1 MNLNYAIFRS
11 EPIMTI
17 PDLAQIGSHNKREKK
32 AYNSNPDI
40 KQELSKNNIE
50 LVPLTEK
57 YVKGFYNLTN
67 EYRKQHEEK
76 QKTERTDRKKT
87 FNQMLNKSR
96 NVIADEL
103 LFTATSEFFK
113 EMNINDIKDWANTCM
128 EFVYNDLGY
137 TREQVLHSV
146 VHLDEKTPHIH
157 CVVVPLVKKFDNR
170 TNTER
175 YTITKKE
182 YIKDKIHLSQLQ
194 DMYHKRLVDKG
205 YDLERGIKG
214 SDNQNINIKQYKQM
228 TKKLNHSLNVRNEKF
243 DSVMS
248 EFEENMKSNKNTIFD
263 KEYVKVKRET
273 FDSINKVIDE
283 SKKIREIQPKLQ
295 TIFNEVENYANSY
308 KSLEKQNK
316 KYTKE
321 VNNLEKENKE
331 LRQEN
336 NCLIYRLNY
345 LFELLKKFLRKLL
358 QRGNDYTKNES
369 TKIVKECYDENE
381 FDMNDVVRIS
391 RGTTKQDELFE
402 YVEAPSYLKARI
414 KNYDDDEK
422 NKDNT
427 FEIR

>member
-76 QKTERTDRKKT
+76 QKAERADRKKT

-96 NVIADEL
+96 NVVADEL

-113 EMNINDIKDWANTCM
+113 EMTIDDIKDWAETCM

-194 DMYHKRLVDKG
+194 DKYHKRLVDKG

-243 DSVMS
+243 DSAMN

-273 FDSINKVIDE
+273 FESMNKVIDE
-283 SKKIREIQPKLQ
+283 SKKVRKIQPKLQ

-316 KYTKE
+316 KYAKE
-321 VNNLEKENKE
+321 VNILEKENEE

-336 NCLIYRLNY
+336 NSLIYRLNY
-345 LFELLKKFLRKLL
+345 LFELLKKLLRKLL
-358 QRGNDYTKNES
+358 QRGNDYTKNE
-369 TKIVKECYDENE
+369 TTEIVKDCYDENE

-391 RGTTKQDELFE
+391 RGTTKQDELFD
-402 YVEAPSYLKARI
+402 YVEAPDYLKSRV
-414 KNYDDDEK
+414 KNYDEYEK
-422 NKDNT
+422 DRND
-427 FEIR
+427 FEISL

>member
-17 PDLAQIGSHNKREKK
+17 PDLAQIGSHNKREKE

-67 EYRKQHEEK
+67 EYRKQYEEK
-76 QKTERTDRKKT
+76 QKAERADRKKT

-96 NVIADEL
+96 NVVADEL

-113 EMNINDIKDWANTCM
+113 EMTIDDIKDWAETCM

-194 DMYHKRLVDKG
+194 DKYHKRLVDKG

-243 DSVMS
+243 DSAMN

-273 FDSINKVIDE
+273 FESMNKVIDE
-283 SKKIREIQPKLQ
+283 SKKVRKIQPKLQ

-316 KYTKE
+316 KYAKE
-321 VNNLEKENKE
+321 VNILEKENEE

-336 NCLIYRLNY
+336 NSLIYRLNY
-345 LFELLKKFLRKLL
+345 LFELLKKLLRKLL
-358 QRGNDYTKNES
+358 QRGNDYTKNE
-369 TKIVKECYDENE
+369 TTEIVKDCYDENE

-391 RGTTKQDELFE
+391 RGTTKQDELFD
-402 YVEAPSYLKARI
+402 YVEAPDYLKSRV
-414 KNYDDDEK
+414 KNYDEYEK
-422 NKDNT
+422 DRND
-427 FEIR
+427 FEISL

>member
-67 EYRKQHEEK
+67 EYRKQHEKK
-76 QKTERTDRKKT
+76 QKAERADRKKT

-96 NVIADEL
+96 NVVADEL

-113 EMNINDIKDWANTCM
+113 EMTIDDIKDWAETCM

-194 DMYHKRLVDKG
+194 DMYHKSLTEKG

-214 SDNQNINIKQYKQM
+214 SDNKHIKIKEYKQL
-228 TKKLNHSLNVRNEKF
+228 TKKLNHELNAKSDRLDKA
-243 DSVMS
+243 MS
-248 EFEENMKSNKNTIFD
+248 EFEEQMKTNKKIPFD
-263 KEYVKVKRET
+263 NKHVILEKET
-273 FDSINKVIDE
+273 FDSMNNVINE
-283 SKKIREIQPKLQ
+283 SKKVMELQPKLQ
-295 TIFNEVENYANSY
+295 TIFNKVDSYANSY
-308 KSLEKQNK
+308 KSLEKENQ
-316 KYTKE
+316 KYRKE
-321 VNNLEKENKE
+321 ISKLEYENQNLE
-331 LRQEN
+331 QEN
-336 NCLIYRLNY
+336 RSLIYRLSE
-345 LFELLKKFLRKLL
+345 LFQLLKKFLRKLL
-358 QRGNDYTKNES
+358 QKGNDYTKNE
-369 TKIVKECYDENE
+369 TTEIVKDCYDENE

-402 YVEAPSYLKARI
+402 YVDAPNYLKSRV
-414 KNYDDDEK
+414 KNYDEYEN
-422 NKDNT
+422 NKDDY
-427 FEIR
+427 EMCL